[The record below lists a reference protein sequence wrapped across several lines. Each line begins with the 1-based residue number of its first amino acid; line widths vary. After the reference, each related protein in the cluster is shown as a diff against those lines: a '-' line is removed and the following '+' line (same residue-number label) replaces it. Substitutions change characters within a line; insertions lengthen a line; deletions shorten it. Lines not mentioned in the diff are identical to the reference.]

1 MTHSPLDTTPDAP
14 EAGSADTATRVIEEQ
29 SIVTSAADAAA
40 RAHAASTPFALT
52 DRAARADALLA
63 VADALAADADTLVPV
78 GLRET
83 GLAEARLRG
92 ELNRTVV
99 QLRLFADTV
108 RAGDYLDV
116 RIDEADPGFALGAR
130 PDLRRYLVP
139 VGPVVNFAASNFP
152 FAFSVAGGD
161 TAAALAAGCPV
172 ILKAHPGHPE
182 LSRLTAQVVV
192 RALAEAGMP
201 DGTFQLIEGQD
212 AGIGALRDPR
222 VAAGSFT
229 GSLGAGRALA
239 DIAASRPAPIP
250 FFGELGSV
258 NPVFVTA
265 DGLVSAGGA
274 DALAAGFV
282 ASVSGSAGQLCTK
295 PGFLFVPTGTLA
307 QLDAPIREAAEGVAA
322 HRLLYPKITSGYV
335 ERRDTILGVEGV
347 RPVAAGTVEVDDDGH
362 GWVTPTIV
370 SVDLDTLRSAGE
382 DLLDEAFG
390 PLSIVVEYD
399 PATTDLAA
407 LVPELFPGSLT
418 ATVYAG
424 DTEQSDDLD
433 RLVFALSR
441 HAGRVLFG
449 GWPTGVAVT
458 PAMQHGGPW
467 PATTNDSSTSVGTAA
482 LLRFLRPVAF
492 QSAPDRMLPPELRDG
507 NPSSV
512 PRATA
517 PAGESTSWGSTSV

>member
-1 MTHSPLDTTPDAP
+1 MTHDPSDTT
-14 EAGSADTATRVIEEQ
+14 
-29 SIVTSAADAAA
+29 IVTSAANAAA

-52 DRAARADALLA
+52 DRAGRADALLA

-78 GLRET
+78 GMRET

-192 RALAEAGMP
+192 HALTEADMP

-212 AGIGALRDPR
+212 AGIEALRDPR

-229 GSLGAGRALA
+229 GSLNAGRALA

-265 DGLVSAGGA
+265 GGLVSAGGA

-282 ASVSGSAGQLCTK
+282 ASVAGSAGQLCTK
-295 PGFLFVPTGTLA
+295 PGFLFVPTGALA
-307 QLDAPIREAAEGVAA
+307 QLDAPIREAAEAA

-335 ERRDTILGVEGV
+335 ERRDTILGVDGV
-347 RPVAAGTVEVDDDGH
+347 RAVASGSVEVDDDGH

-370 SVDLDTLRSAGE
+370 AVDLDTLRSAGE

-407 LVPELFPGSLT
+407 LVPDLFPGSLT

-424 DTEQSDDLD
+424 DTEQTPDLD

-492 QSAPDRMLPPELRDG
+492 QSAPDRMLPLELRDD

-517 PAGESTSWGSTSV
+517 PAGESTSWGSTSA